1 MNARLTWQPSLLD
14 AGPDPAIDQTFAAA
28 ERVWLDNRS
37 WIERVP
43 GWVSGSDALFASLV
57 ATADWGQRT
66 RKMWENEVVEPRLTS
81 WWGAETGKPLEPA
94 ILERMRR
101 ALSERYGVEFDSMGL
116 NLYRDGRDSVAW
128 HGDRIAREIA
138 EPLVAIVSIGEP
150 RKFLLR
156 PKAKGTGLPMEHPG
170 DPLGR
175 TTRNPSARSLRD
187 APTHRLLLGRGE
199 LLVTGGTTQRAWEH
213 SVPKVA
219 SAGPRMSLTFRHG
232 LLPIPGRSLKDS
244 VQTPGG
250 TLGS

>member
-14 AGPDPAIDQTFAAA
+14 SGSESAIDETFSGA
-28 ERVWLDNRS
+28 ERTWLDRRS

-43 GWVSGSDALFASLV
+43 SWVSDSDALFAHLLE
-57 ATADWGQRT
+57 TADWGQRT
-66 RKMWENEVVEPRLTS
+66 RKMWENEVLEPRLTS
-81 WWGAETGKPLEPA
+81 WWGAESGRPLEPP

-138 EPLVAIVSIGEP
+138 EPLVAIVSVGEP
-150 RKFLLR
+150 RRFLLR
-156 PKAKGTGLPMEHPG
+156 PKTRGTGLPLEHPR

-175 TTRNPSARSLRD
+175 ARQKPSARSLCD

-199 LLVTGGTTQRAWEH
+199 LLVTGGTTQRSWEH

-232 LLPIPGRSLKDS
+232 LLRVS
-244 VQTPGG
+244 
-250 TLGS
+250 GSS

>member
-14 AGPDPAIDQTFAAA
+14 AGPDPAIDETFAGA
-28 ERVWLDNRS
+28 ERTWLDKRS

-43 GWVSGSDALFASLV
+43 GWVSASDALFAHLV
-57 ATADWGQRT
+57 ETADWGQRT
-66 RKMWENEVVEPRLTS
+66 RKMWENEVLEPRLTS
-81 WWGAETGKPLEPA
+81 WWGAEAGKPLEPA

-128 HGDRIAREIA
+128 HGDRIAREIT

-156 PKAKGTGLPMEHPG
+156 PKAKGTGL
-170 DPLGR
+170 
-175 TTRNPSARSLRD
+175 
-187 APTHRLLLGRGE
+187 PTHRLLLGRGE

-232 LLPIPGRSLKDS
+232 LMPIPGRVSRDSFQPPSGSLS
-244 VQTPGG
+244 P
-250 TLGS
+250 

>member
-1 MNARLTWQPSLLD
+1 MSLDLTWQPSLLD
-14 AGPDPAIDQTFAAA
+14 AGPQPAIDEAFSGA
-28 ERVWLDNRS
+28 ERIRLDKRS

-43 GWVSGSDALFASLV
+43 GWIAGSDALFAHLV

-66 RKMWENEVVEPRLTS
+66 RKMWENEVLEPRLTS
-81 WWGAETGKPLEPA
+81 WWRAETGRPLEPA

-101 ALSERYGVEFDSMGL
+101 VLSARYGVEFDSMGL

-128 HGDRIAREIA
+128 HGDRIARDIA

-150 RKFLLR
+150 RNFLLR
-156 PKAKGTGLPMEHPG
+156 PKAKGTGL
-170 DPLGR
+170 
-175 TTRNPSARSLRD
+175 
-187 APTHRLLLGRGE
+187 PTHRLLLGRGE

-232 LLPIPGRSLKDS
+232 LLPIPGRTVKDS
-244 VQTPGG
+244 VQ
-250 TLGS
+250 LLSGSL